1 MKAITL
7 PLFKIIKTNKD
18 KKKQAPLNSENPEIR
33 EESVYKEESESFK
46 KDAYL
51 PQNSSPRNR
60 RDVYDNRNADIQ
72 DTHVN
77 KMNVVEPQKVIN
89 SSSSRGTKSPLA
101 ATYGSSM
108 NSRPSTSSAGVKA
121 KPIKQRTVADNTDEY
136 DTFLSLVG
144 SVTGIRPKR
153 MNAKDLQDTLED
165 LYTARFIKDTSYF
178 KAQLK
183 KGNNDEISDKSFPQF
198 VYDFYKKKNKG
209 NKKLIQTNCNDLLWS
224 VEFHKKQSVEAE
236 LFAKFLSEKYDTREL
251 VFFLYVRCLLEKE
264 LAIKFSGYGKIEVI
278 KTTDPRSLNLNMK
291 TCRKIAQIFF
301 EQDDNE
307 LNAFLQIVQD
317 KIDQNFNET
326 GDKKI
331 QCTKY
336 LLLLLEEFHAS
347 KNTNRNMGGM
357 QNNVDDENE
366 NDLEPRMEEIKA
378 HPPPVPSRDL
388 PVLDD
393 LDNEDALELMKNI
406 SNHINDNRISQ
417 LISFML
423 ESVLANYDDT
433 IQTEILNM
441 LKEEIKDA
449 LFTKITDMLKALH
462 ENNVDEWLRLLM
474 IEDPTQQQVD
484 YFDEVRDLIVKTSKL
499 GDKITLDNID
509 DIAKKILQT
518 KELKLELGK
527 LVATLIEQVKNQS

>member
-1 MKAITL
+1 M
-7 PLFKIIKTNKD
+7 
-18 KKKQAPLNSENPEIR
+18 
-33 EESVYKEESESFK
+33 
-46 KDAYL
+46 
-51 PQNSSPRNR
+51 
-60 RDVYDNRNADIQ
+60 
-72 DTHVN
+72 
-77 KMNVVEPQKVIN
+77 
-89 SSSSRGTKSPLA
+89 
-101 ATYGSSM
+101 
-108 NSRPSTSSAGVKA
+108 
-121 KPIKQRTVADNTDEY
+121 
-136 DTFLSLVG
+136 
-144 SVTGIRPKR
+144 
-153 MNAKDLQDTLED
+153 
-165 LYTARFIKDTSYF
+165 
-178 KAQLK
+178 
-183 KGNNDEISDKSFPQF
+183 
-198 VYDFYKKKNKG
+198 
-209 NKKLIQTNCNDLLWS
+209 
-224 VEFHKKQSVEAE
+224 EFHKKQSLEAE

-264 LAIKFSGYGKIEVI
+264 LAIKFSGYGKIEVV

-357 QNNVDDENE
+357 QNNIDDENE